1 MTRARDT
8 ADGIAR
14 AITDGII
21 VDADINASAA
31 IAQSKVADLSN
42 TLGGKVDYAMTTNTQ
57 AGTGSSAYTF
67 VLADANRLTTSTGA
81 TAKTFTIPPQSSVVW
96 VNNSIIRVV
105 NYGAGTLTIAGGV
118 GVTVT
123 NATKTLAQFES
134 AALIRTGSD
143 AWTLVPFS
151 GGVSNADFSNTPTGT
166 YTGYKY
172 ITFNSSGT
180 LVVTKAGLCDILLVG
195 GGGGGSG
202 VIAGGGGAG
211 GHVYLTDC
219 YLPAGD
225 IPVTVG
231 GGATGSSSRTVAN
244 NGSPSIISGYC
255 AVGGGSGASELYG
268 LLGGSGGA
276 GGYTGGGGGAG
287 VTGQGNSGGSGSGN
301 AGTPTGGGGGGAG
314 GSGGNGNTAGV
325 AGNGGPGL
333 ANSITGSSVTRAG
346 GGGGGTPSGGGG
358 SGGSGGGGAGS
369 GSTGGSGT
377 ANTGGG
383 GGGGGNSAPVLG
395 GNGGSGVVIVRVK
408 V

>member
-1 MTRARDT
+1 MSRARDT

-31 IAQSKVADLSN
+31 IAQSKVADLST
-42 TLGGKVDYAMTTNTQ
+42 TLGGKVDYAMATNTQ
-57 AGTGSSAYTF
+57 SGTGSSAYTF

-151 GGVSNADFSNTPTGT
+151 GGASNADFSNTATGT

-172 ITFNSSGT
+172 VTFNSTGT
-180 LVVTKAGLCDILLVG
+180 LTVTKAGLADILIVAGGAGAGTTGGFVG
-195 GGGGGSG
+195 GAGGGGGVLYQSVYLDAISYTAVVGGGGSG
-202 VIAGGGGAG
+202 GSNGGVSYFRPSSGSLSSPFRLWVPGGGAG
-211 GHVYLTDC
+211 ASSG
-219 YLPAGD
+219 G
-225 IPVTVG
+225 VG
-231 GGATGSSSRTVAN
+231 TSGQATG
-244 NGSPSIISGYC
+244 
-255 AVGGGSGASELYG
+255 GGGSNNTGGTAGFTNTYG
-268 LLGGSGGA
+268 GDGSNYSSGGA
-276 GGYTGGGGGAG
+276 GGSATANSDAGTGAG
-287 VTGQGNSGGSGSGN
+287 IF
-301 AGTPTGGGGGGAG
+301 
-314 GSGGNGNTAGV
+314 
-325 AGNGGPGL
+325 
-333 ANSITGSSVTRAG
+333 NSITGSSVEYGRG
-346 GGGGGTPSGGGG
+346 NFF
-358 SGGSGGGGAGS
+358 
-369 GSTGGSGT
+369 TGVSPT
-377 ANTGGG
+377 ANTGRGG
-383 GGGGGNSAPVLG
+383 IVSA
-395 GNGGSGVVIVRVK
+395 GSGASGVIIVRVS